1 MVCAIW
7 ILQLGSNSL
16 YAITSI
22 CCICFPERIHCTNS
36 SYVWHSYAIDKM
48 FDTLCLIIELNKSLY
63 PLYSLLNYSNQSFN
77 ISFISGTYI
86 IIFKL

>member
-16 YAITSI
+16 YAI
-22 CCICFPERIHCTNS
+22 ICFPERIHCTNS
-36 SYVWHSYAIDKM
+36 SYVRHSYAIDKM
-48 FDTLCLIIELNKSLY
+48 FDTLCLIIALNKSLY
-63 PLYSLLNYSNQSFN
+63 PLYSFLNYSNQSFN

>member
-16 YAITSI
+16 YAI
-22 CCICFPERIHCTNS
+22 ICFPERITNS

-48 FDTLCLIIELNKSLY
+48 FDTLCLIIALNKSLY

-77 ISFISGTYI
+77 IYFISGTYI